1 MDFGDILDEWEKQT
15 AKPAGKRAIR
25 AAERAAAQRAAEQA
39 TAQRAAE
46 QAAAERAAAEKNVSV
61 QAGGKD
67 SADRHT
73 ETGWPAAQRAKTRDP
88 ASQKVD
94 PLTAWLRIHG
104 VQDKDRDAPDDDL
117 SDSEKR
123 QRERKRLINKSPDA
137 VLDLHGLTR
146 DEAWDRLGMFFNQAK
161 SHGAEKVL
169 IIHGKGNHS
178 EGEAI
183 LKRTTLQYIEQCPF
197 AGQHGHPPA
206 EGGGS
211 GATWVI
217 LKKDITARDK

>member
-25 AAERAAAQRAAEQA
+25 AAERAAEQA
-39 TAQRAAE
+39 TA
-46 QAAAERAAAEKNVSV
+46 ERNVSV

>member
-25 AAERAAAQRAAEQA
+25 AAERAAAQRAAERA
-39 TAQRAAE
+39 AAQRAAE
-46 QAAAERAAAEKNVSV
+46 QATAERNVSV

>member
-61 QAGGKD
+61 RAGGKD

-146 DEAWDRLGMFFNQAK
+146 DEAWDRLGMFFFRR
-161 SHGAEKVL
+161 KVMVQRRSL
-169 IIHGKGNHS
+169 SFMERGTIQRG
-178 EGEAI
+178 
-183 LKRTTLQYIEQCPF
+183 TL
-197 AGQHGHPPA
+197 
-206 EGGGS
+206 S
-211 GATWVI
+211 
-217 LKKDITARDK
+217 

>member
-25 AAERAAAQRAAEQA
+25 AAERAAAQRAAERA
-39 TAQRAAE
+39 AAQRAAE
-46 QAAAERAAAEKNVSV
+46 QATAERNVSV

-67 SADRHT
+67 SAAQHA
-73 ETGWPAAQRAKTRDP
+73 ETRQPAAQRTSAQDP
-88 ASQKVD
+88 ASRKVD

-123 QRERKRLINKSPDA
+123 QRERLINKSPDA

>member
-25 AAERAAAQRAAEQA
+25 AAERAAEQATAQRAAERAAAQRAAEQA
-39 TAQRAAE
+39 TA
-46 QAAAERAAAEKNVSV
+46 ERNVSV

-137 VLDLHGLTR
+137 VLDLYGLTR
-146 DEAWDRLGMFFNQAK
+146 DEAWDRLGMFFYQAK

>member
-25 AAERAAAQRAAEQA
+25 AAERAAEQATAQRAAERAAAQRAAEQA
-39 TAQRAAE
+39 TA
-46 QAAAERAAAEKNVSV
+46 ERNVSV

-146 DEAWDRLGMFFNQAK
+146 DEAWDRLGMFFYQAK

>member
-25 AAERAAAQRAAEQA
+25 AAERAAEQATAQRAAERAAAQRAAEQA
-39 TAQRAAE
+39 TA
-46 QAAAERAAAEKNVSV
+46 ERNVSV

-146 DEAWDRLGMFFNQAK
+146 DEAWDRLGMFFLSGEK
-161 SHGAEKVL
+161 SWCREGPYHSW
-169 IIHGKGNHS
+169 KG
-178 EGEAI
+178 E
-183 LKRTTLQYIEQCPF
+183 PF
-197 AGQHGHPPA
+197 R
-206 EGGGS
+206 GGGY
-211 GATWVI
+211 
-217 LKKDITARDK
+217 LKTDYTAIY

>member
-25 AAERAAAQRAAEQA
+25 AAERAAAQRAAERA
-39 TAQRAAE
+39 AAQRAAE
-46 QAAAERAAAEKNVSV
+46 QATAERNVSV

-146 DEAWDRLGMFFNQAK
+146 DEAWDRLGMFFYQAK